1 MKKVE
6 DATTAA
12 KNAVAASQAIAKAV
26 AAHDMAAANTAA
38 TTLGAQCM
46 ACHTAHREKTPE
58 GTFKMK

>member
-1 MKKVE
+1 VE

-26 AAHDMAAANTAA
+26 AAHDMATATAA
-38 TTLGAQCM
+38 STTLGAQCM